1 MTKSELIKITAKKA
15 NVTQQQAG
23 EIISTALEVA
33 ADALASGDSISIQR
47 FGVLEVRERKQ
58 RVTHNLQTG
67 EQITIRYFD
76 ASSAVRMLSV
86 RSLEIGNSSS
96 SRNTTMSFL
105 DPFRSD
111 LGIT

>member
-67 EQITIRYFD
+67 EQITIN
-76 ASSAVRMLSV
+76 AHKGV
-86 RSLEIGNSSS
+86 
-96 SRNTTMSFL
+96 SFK
-105 DPFRSD
+105 PFEELKNR
-111 LGIT
+111 INN